1 MQAKVQQ
8 PALPALPTWTL
19 ARINQ
24 LNVRTSAKMNL
35 NTTFSLSLFFLVRLP
50 TQKNMVIFWTPLTK
64 LYVHINSNIKGGGYT
79 GNVSEMQTF
88 SQYFPPHLYLSGKIS
103 ADLETGGAKIDWIS
117 GACGN
122 RGKNKFEE
130 KNAHAYKFPGTSGAG
145 WKYSL
150 GRWKLTAGELINQPR
165 TGAAAAE
172 LPNQTRKASKCNFA
186 A

>member
-103 ADLETGGAKIDWIS
+103 ADLETGGQRLTEFREHAGIAGKMNSRKKMHTRINSRARVERGENILS
-117 GACGN
+117 GVESWRPGN
-122 RGKNKFEE
+122 
-130 KNAHAYKFPGTSGAG
+130 
-145 WKYSL
+145 
-150 GRWKLTAGELINQPR
+150 
-165 TGAAAAE
+165 
-172 LPNQTRKASKCNFA
+172 
-186 A
+186 